1 MTTKEL
7 IDALQSIDEIG
18 YIMNLEGT
26 VLIKDNKLW
35 VEYINEQG
43 TTLIQVIVGVN
54 NEDKNNNWYNII

>member
-54 NEDKNNNWYNII
+54 NEDKNNN